1 MASTPRLSLIVAAS
15 LAAGCGFVPVSRF
28 NECQNLARG
37 LQSEV
42 AQLKSSE
49 LTLRSRNA
57 ELVRREREGETARKA
72 QVDRVREL
80 ERAVLTYQS
89 ERDEMAK
96 AFDELRAE
104 WERSA
109 TAASS
114 TPRMTSR
121 PGRGPD
127 GFTAKEDG
135 GVRPTSAAA
144 P

>member
-1 MASTPRLSLIVAAS
+1 MPAPYRWAILIPAL
-15 LAAGCGFVPVSRF
+15 LATGCGFVPVSRF

-42 AQLKSSE
+42 AHLKSVE
-49 LTLRSRNA
+49 LGLRSRNA
-57 ELVRREREGETARKA
+57 DLARREATADLQNRTQA
-72 QVDRVREL
+72 ERVREL

-104 WERSA
+104 WERTASA
-109 TAASS
+109 APV
-114 TPRMTSR
+114 PRMTSR
-121 PGRGPD
+121 PAPGSD
-127 GFTAKEDG
+127 GFAAKPDDEVKPTAAE
-135 GVRPTSAAA
+135 A